1 MWQWLRDL
9 LPQKNIGGLIST
21 SHDVGTPLLLLSAQD
36 NPAALSVVPIRNGF
50 LVCSRVYNPNGFDS
64 VEATFASGIGE
75 LSDTLVAQMTAARL
89 KL

>member
-9 LPQKNIGGLIST
+9 LPQKDTPEVVPHGHDGLS
-21 SHDVGTPLLLLSAQD
+21 PLLVLTAQD

-50 LVCSRVYNPNGFDS
+50 LVCSRVYNPNGPDR
-64 VEATFASGIGE
+64 VEATFASEVGE
-75 LSDTLVAQMTAARL
+75 LSDRLIAEMTARRL

>member
-9 LPQKNIGGLIST
+9 LPQKDIGGLVAH
-21 SHDVGTPLLLLSAQD
+21 SHDGGTPLLILSAQD

-50 LVCSRVYNPNGFDS
+50 LVCSRVYNPNGPDR
-64 VEATFASGIGE
+64 VEATFTSGIGE